1 MRTLSFAKV
10 PPSWGDPELQVK
22 SLPYCQ
28 VEANSSFICLTTTFL
43 PLIKSHCRVESLEI
57 LFYHHKCFLL
67 CKLLFIKERIFLF
80 INERALELLSADS
93 FPNAHNDQG
102 KPRSQFMSPTGWQA
116 LNHLSHDLSRSV
128 FAKS

>member
-67 CKLLFIKERIFLF
+67 CKLLFIKERIFYLLMR
-80 INERALELLSADS
+80 EHWSSYLLTHSQMPTMTRANPGLNLCLLLGGRHS
-93 FPNAHNDQG
+93 
-102 KPRSQFMSPTGWQA
+102 TI
-116 LNHLSHDLSRSV
+116 
-128 FAKS
+128 